1 MQELLSQLTEYL
13 LGIWRHRW
21 VALVSAWVFSIAGW
35 IWVYQMPEEYL
46 ASARVYVDTNRVL
59 KPLLRGLAVDPNT
72 RQRIALLTRTM
83 LSRPNLEKLMRMT
96 DLDLNV
102 TGPVEKEELLEELR
116 RNIRIS
122 ADRRNSSLYNISFQH
137 PDRKTAKLMVQ
148 SLLTVFVEGTLGE
161 KREET
166 VGAKEFL
173 EKQIREYEQRLKEAE
188 ARRVAF
194 RQKHIDDL
202 TGDVETYYERL
213 QEAKKQAK
221 LAQLQL
227 KEMENRRK
235 ELQRQLEDEEGES
248 ESLLSDLLQEE
259 SGSTEITTSL
269 DPRIEAM
276 QTKLD
281 NLLLKYTEKH
291 PEVVQLKA
299 MLAELRAK
307 RAAEVRR
314 LAKRKQKTGAAPE
327 LQENPVYQQVRAML
341 SETEARIAELKIRNQ
356 AYANQVKML
365 EGKLESIPKVQ
376 AQLKQLDRD
385 YNVLVDRYRKLIERR
400 ESVYISGEVEKQAQ
414 NVKFK
419 VVDPPFVP
427 LEPTEPN
434 KLLLNA
440 GVFVASLAAG
450 GGLAFLLALLRP
462 VFTDPR
468 TLARVTGLPVLG
480 VVSLVASPEMRR
492 RERVQH
498 LLFFL
503 MFFLW
508 IGVFVGVNLVQ
519 GIDLQS
525 IKSLFPGEG

>member
-21 VALVSAWVFSIAGW
+21 VALLSAWVFSIGGW
-35 IWVYQMPEEYL
+35 IWVYQIPEEYL

-72 RQRIALLTRTM
+72 KQRIALLTRTM

-102 TGPVEKEELLEELR
+102 TSPVEKEELLEELR
-116 RNIRIS
+116 ENIRIS
-122 ADRRNSSLYNISFQH
+122 ADRRNSSLYTISFQH

-173 EKQIREYEQRLKEAE
+173 EKQIAEYEQRLKEAE

-202 TGDVETYYERL
+202 TGDVETYYQRL

-227 KEMENRRK
+227 KELENRRN
-235 ELQRQLEDEEGES
+235 ELQRQLEDEEGDS
-248 ESLLSDLLQEE
+248 ESLLSDLLEGDD
-259 SGSTEITTSL
+259 SGSTEITTRL

-291 PEVVQLKA
+291 PEAVGLTA
-299 MLAELRAK
+299 MFAERRAS
-307 RAAEVRR
+307 RAA
-314 LAKRKQKTGAAPE
+314 TG
-327 LQENPVYQQVRAML
+327 
-341 SETEARIAELKIRNQ
+341 
-356 AYANQVKML
+356 
-365 EGKLESIPKVQ
+365 
-376 AQLKQLDRD
+376 
-385 YNVLVDRYRKLIERR
+385 
-400 ESVYISGEVEKQAQ
+400 
-414 NVKFK
+414 
-419 VVDPPFVP
+419 
-427 LEPTEPN
+427 
-434 KLLLNA
+434 
-440 GVFVASLAAG
+440 
-450 GGLAFLLALLRP
+450 
-462 VFTDPR
+462 
-468 TLARVTGLPVLG
+468 
-480 VVSLVASPEMRR
+480 
-492 RERVQH
+492 
-498 LLFFL
+498 
-503 MFFLW
+503 
-508 IGVFVGVNLVQ
+508 
-519 GIDLQS
+519 
-525 IKSLFPGEG
+525 

>member
-1 MQELLSQLTEYL
+1 
-13 LGIWRHRW
+13 
-21 VALVSAWVFSIAGW
+21 
-35 IWVYQMPEEYL
+35 
-46 ASARVYVDTNRVL
+46 
-59 KPLLRGLAVDPNT
+59 VDPNT
-72 RQRIALLTRTM
+72 KQRIAILSRTM

-102 TGPVEKEELLEELR
+102 TSPEEKEELLKELR
-116 RNIRIS
+116 ENIRIS
-122 ADRRNSSLYNISFQH
+122 ADRRNSSLYTISFQH

-148 SLLTVFVEGTLGE
+148 SLLSIFVEGTLGE

-173 EKQIREYEQRLKEAE
+173 EKQIKEYEQRLKEAE

-202 TGDVETYYERL
+202 TGDVETYYQRL

-221 LAQLQL
+221 LAELQLQ
-227 KEMENRRK
+227 EMENRRK
-235 ELQRQLEDEEGES
+235 ELQRQLEDEEGDS
-248 ESLLSDLLQEE
+248 ESLLEDLEGE
-259 SGSTEITTSL
+259 TGGPAEITTSL

-276 QTKLD
+276 QNKLD

-314 LAKRKQKTGAAPE
+314 LAKKRQQAGTSPE
-327 LQENPVYQQVRAML
+327 LQDNPVYQQVRAML

-400 ESVYISGEVEKQAQ
+400 ESAYIAGEVEKQSQ

-419 VVDPPFVP
+419 VIDPPFVP

-440 GVFVASLAAG
+440 GVFVGALAAG
-450 GGLAFLLALLRP
+450 GGIAFLLALLRP

-480 VVSLVASPEMRR
+480 VVSLVVSEEMRR
-492 RERVQH
+492 KERVGN
-498 LLFFL
+498 LLFLLVFL
-503 MFFLW
+503 LW
-508 IGVFVGVNLVQ
+508 IGAFVGVNMIQ
-519 GIDLQS
+519 GIDIDN
-525 IKSLFPGEG
+525 IKALFPGEG